1 MHVEK
6 IISELRFN
14 VCCYISEK
22 NHQIYIFRQVFLE
35 TVNLKSIP
43 QVKTVK
49 IKHCRVKIE
58 RACCVQ

>member
-49 IKHCRVKIE
+49 IEHFRVQI
-58 RACCVQ
+58 